1 YGEKSVAQIG
11 TFGTLAAK
19 AALKDV
25 GRALGHEPARM
36 NALCKLVPMK
46 GAIAKSLQEALDES
60 PDFRREYEQDPDIR
74 EVIDLA
80 LKLEGT
86 NRNVGTPAAGV
97 VIANGPITDYVPVQR
112 PPKKGKDTS
121 GDTTTM
127 TTQWEMGIIEKVGLL
142 KMDFLGLRNLT

>member
-1 YGEKSVAQIG
+1 LERVNY
-11 TFGTLAAK
+11 
-19 AALKDV
+19 
-25 GRALGHEPARM
+25 M
-36 NALCKLVPMK
+36 CKLVPMK

-60 PDFRREYEQDPDIR
+60 PYFKREYDQDPKIR
-74 EVIDLA
+74 ELVDIA

-86 NRNVGTPAAGV
+86 NRNVGTHAAGV

-127 TTQWEMGIIEKVGLL
+127 TTQWEMGILEKVGML
-142 KMDFLGLRNLT
+142 KMDFLGLRNLTVLDNCVKMIKRTRSEDIDPAKFPLDDPETY